1 MPDKKVGAPD
11 RQRDEERETKERNRV
26 ETGLEGSSGY
36 ARTEYRKLRRKVIIE
51 SVRRDY
57 GEEERRGREKR
68 GKEETRRK
76 RFR

>member
-26 ETGLEGSSGY
+26 ETGLERSSGY

-57 GEEERRGREKR
+57 GEEKRRGREKR